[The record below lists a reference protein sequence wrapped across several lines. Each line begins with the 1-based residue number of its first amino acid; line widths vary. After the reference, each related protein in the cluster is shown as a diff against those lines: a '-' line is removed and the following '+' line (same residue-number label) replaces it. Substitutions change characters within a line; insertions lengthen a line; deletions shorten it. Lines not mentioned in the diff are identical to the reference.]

1 MSETQ
6 AADKKFVDAAIRR
19 IGWMILVLILPGA
32 AVAAWQWGW
41 TMAVA
46 FALGGLLAYANYRWI
61 VSIVGAMLAAGKA
74 KPPKRAYAKL
84 LLPLVLLAA
93 LVYVIFSRS
102 LLPVTG
108 ILAGFFLL
116 VIAAMLEA
124 LYEVAR
130 GPRR

>member
-1 MSETQ
+1 MTETQ
-6 AADKKFVDAAIRR
+6 AVGRKFVDAAVRR
-19 IGWMILVLILPGA
+19 IGLLILVLVFPGA
-32 AVAAWQWGW
+32 AIAAWRWGW
-41 TMAVA
+41 EMAAA
-46 FALGGLLAYANYRWI
+46 FALGGALAYANYRWI
-61 VSIVGAMLAAGKA
+61 VSIVDAMLAAGKA
-74 KPPKRAYAKL
+74 RVSKRAYVKL

-116 VIAAMLEA
+116 VVAVMLEA

-130 GPRR
+130 GQRR

>member
-1 MSETQ
+1 MSEVP
-6 AADKKFVDAAIRR
+6 AAERKFVDAAVRR
-19 IGWMILVLILPGA
+19 IGYLILVPILPGA
-32 AVAAWQWGW
+32 AVAAWQWDW
-41 TMAVA
+41 PMAAA
-46 FALGGLLAYANYRWI
+46 FALGGALAYANYRWI
-61 VSIVGAMLAAGKA
+61 VSIVDAMLAAGKA
-74 KPPKRAYAKL
+74 KVPARAYAKL

-102 LLPVTG
+102 LFPVTG

-116 VIAAMLEA
+116 VVAVMLEA

>member
-1 MSETQ
+1 MSEAP
-6 AADKKFVDAAIRR
+6 AAERKFVDAAVRR
-19 IGWMILVLILPGA
+19 IGHLILVLILPGA
-32 AVAAWQWGW
+32 VMAAWWW
-41 TMAVA
+41 DWAMAGA

-61 VSIVGAMLAAGKA
+61 VSIVDAMLAAGKA
-74 KPPKRAYAKL
+74 KVTKRTYVKL

-116 VIAAMLEA
+116 VVAVMLEA

-130 GPRR
+130 GPRG

>member
-1 MSETQ
+1 MSEVP
-6 AADKKFVDAAIRR
+6 AAERKFVDAAISR
-19 IGWMILVLILPGA
+19 IGHMILALILPGA
-32 AVAAWQWGW
+32 AVAAWRRGW
-41 TMAVA
+41 LMGGA

-61 VSIVGAMLAAGKA
+61 VSIVDALLAAGKA
-74 KPPKRAYAKL
+74 KPPKRAYVKL
-84 LLPLVLLAA
+84 LLPLGLLVA

-116 VIAAMLEA
+116 VVAVMLEG

-130 GPRR
+130 GPRK

>member
-6 AADKKFVDAAIRR
+6 AVGSRLVDAAVRR
-19 IGWMILVLILPGA
+19 IGYIILVLIFPGA
-32 AVAAWQWGW
+32 GVAAWQWGW
-41 TMAVA
+41 TMAAA
-46 FALGGLLAYANYRWI
+46 FALGGALAYANYRWI
-61 VSIVGAMLAAGKA
+61 VSIVDAMLVAGKVKVPA
-74 KPPKRAYAKL
+74 RAYAKL

-102 LLPVTG
+102 LLPVMG

-116 VIAAMLEA
+116 VIAVMSEA
-124 LYEVAR
+124 VYEITL

>member
-1 MSETQ
+1 VTETQ
-6 AADKKFVDAAIRR
+6 SAGRKIVDAAVRR
-19 IGWMILVLILPGA
+19 IGHIIVVLVLPGA
-32 AVAAWQWGW
+32 AVAAWRWGW
-41 TMAVA
+41 AMAAAV
-46 FALGGLLAYANYRWI
+46 ALGGALAYANYRWI
-61 VSIVGAMLAAGKA
+61 VSIVDAMLAAGKA

-116 VIAAMLEA
+116 VIAVMLEA
-124 LYEVAR
+124 LYEVVR